1 MTVVSNPS
9 LVVNTQLAPAPF
21 EFGAET
27 QAIEYQAYLKYC
39 RTEGLI
45 TTPGEQSRKNLIRKT
60 FLDKGASGGSW
71 RAAMMHWLQAEVD
84 SDATDIYEL
93 WLIYFDQFSTT
104 PDSEGVTYDGLSVEG
119 GYRKFLYEHI
129 GLATNFYDTISVTDR
144 VSLRRMLNISGN
156 VTISDSVAHQLFGS
170 SLSDAASAI
179 EPGSM
184 AVFSLNKKLVDAIS
198 ATDLA
203 KFKLV
208 KGLSDSVSIVDEVA
222 LVMNGIAGI
231 SSAIGLADSL
241 TWHMSKTLPVDTATL
256 ADILSLNLK
265 LKAASAISLSDSC
278 VLVEGLFDL
287 HYDEVSATDLVL
299 FLIRKGLSDSIS
311 LTDEAALGNPGFGPG
326 FFGDYYFGA

>member
-1 MTVVSNPS
+1 MTVVNNPG

-21 EFGAET
+21 EFSAET

-60 FLDKGASGGSW
+60 FNDKGGSGSSW
-71 RAAMMHWLQAEVD
+71 RQAMMNWLQAEVD
-84 SDATDIYEL
+84 SSATDIYEL

-104 PDSEGVTYDGLSVEG
+104 PDSEGVTYANLSVEA
-119 GYRKFLYEHI
+119 GYRKFLYEHM
-129 GLATNFYDTISVTDR
+129 GLATNFYDTISITDR
-144 VSLRRMLNISGN
+144 VAMRRMLNISGN
-156 VTISDSVAHQLFGS
+156 VTISDSVAHQLFAA
-170 SLSDAASAI
+170 SLGEAASAI

-184 AVFSLNKKLVDAIS
+184 AVFSLNKKLIDTIS

-203 KFKLV
+203 KFKIV

-231 SSAIGLADSL
+231 SSAIGLSDSA

-256 ADILSLNLK
+256 ADVLALTLK
-265 LKAASAISLSDSC
+265 LRASSAISLSDDC
-278 VLVEGLFDL
+278 VLVEGLFDS
-287 HYDEVSATDLVL
+287 HYDEVSTHDLVL
-299 FLIRKGLSDSIS
+299 FLIRKGLSDSIT

-326 FFGDYYFGA
+326 FFGDYYYGA